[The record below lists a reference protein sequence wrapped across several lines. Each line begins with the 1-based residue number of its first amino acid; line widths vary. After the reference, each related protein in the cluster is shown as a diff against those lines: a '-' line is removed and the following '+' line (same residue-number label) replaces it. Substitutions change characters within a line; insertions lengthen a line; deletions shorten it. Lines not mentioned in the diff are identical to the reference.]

1 MKTTRVPYI
10 HSKSESSPTNTET
23 GQHQI
28 FRARRKSTVVPFTRS
43 AVCGSISSVAI
54 RTNLPSGQSNVENQD
69 GCAGRARLVTGNA
82 PARCAGTRC
91 CPALRLQYMEADQT
105 SWSNRTAILL
115 CELTAR
121 AVKTAFD
128 GSVIAETDLWGGD
141 KQSWD
146 KISQSRDPAVAA
158 SVKLILRYRDFVLV
172 ESKPDESKPTVR
184 LQPKIR
190 TIDPDVV
197 TEGGMLPLS
206 ALDADFRAYRDDYLK
221 TRASPISLR
230 LAD

>member
-105 SWSNRTAILL
+105 SWSNKAAILL
-115 CELTAR
+115 YELTAR

-128 GSVIAETDLWGGD
+128 RSVIAETDLWGGD
-141 KQSWD
+141 KQLWD

-158 SVKLILRYRDFVLV
+158 SVKLILRWTLFVAS
-172 ESKPDESKPTVR
+172 ESERP
-184 LQPKIR
+184 Q
-190 TIDPDVV
+190 
-197 TEGGMLPLS
+197 
-206 ALDADFRAYRDDYLK
+206 
-221 TRASPISLR
+221 
-230 LAD
+230 